1 MIVTVNKEAIDVPEQ
16 ARLSDVIAQLKL
28 PETKGVALALNEQI
42 VPKSAWET
50 TELSEGDQVIL
61 IGAVAGG

>member
-1 MIVTVNKEAIDVPEQ
+1 MIVTVNKDQVDVPEQ
-16 ARLSDVIAQLKL
+16 ARLSDVFARLQLA
-28 PETKGVALALNEQI
+28 ETKGVALALNEQI

-50 TELSEGDQVIL
+50 TELSEGDQVII